1 MTEGLSHTL
10 WYYTWYCIMNKN
22 ICVYKVR
29 SEVLVTAPDKQNL
42 NIVSVCTSGQ
52 LTVLLLF

>member
-1 MTEGLSHTL
+1 
-10 WYYTWYCIMNKN
+10 MNKN
-22 ICVYKVR
+22 IYVYKVR

-42 NIVSVCTSGQ
+42 NMVSVCTSGQ